1 VARVITSMLQSAQ
14 FDEAAC
20 SQCSR
25 RGRLRAS
32 LDVATIQR
40 DINVAQYEKAIQT
53 AFEEVA
59 NDLAARGTYDDQV
72 AALERDVAA
81 AQRFLD
87 LAQQRFENGVDSYL
101 NVLTA
106 QTTLYSAQQALVSAQ
121 LARLAT
127 LVNLYKDLGG
137 GWIEHTGDAP
147 AAEDIG
153 SLAPPENHAPC
164 GTYCRQSGRR
174 RPTARWLPDRYAYY
188 RLRHR
193 AHLILP
199 ASGQLRP

>member
-1 VARVITSMLQSAQ
+1 
-14 FDEAAC
+14 
-20 SQCSR
+20 
-25 RGRLRAS
+25 
-32 LDVATIQR
+32 
-40 DINVAQYEKAIQT
+40 
-53 AFEEVA
+53 
-59 NDLAARGTYDDQV
+59 V

-87 LAQQRFENGVDSYL
+87 LAQQRFENGVGSYL

-106 QTTLYSAQQALVSAQ
+106 QTTLYSAQQALVSAR
-121 LARLAT
+121 LTRLAT
-127 LVNLYKDLGG
+127 LVNLYKDLGS
-137 GWIEHTGDAP
+137 GWIQHTGDTP

-174 RPTARWLPDRYAYY
+174 RPTARWLPDRYACY

-199 ASGQLRP
+199 GEWPVAAVTMVAPNGNAMAITASHSCPVANASARLVGRKPAC